1 MNEHILTL
9 MACGDVGP
17 IHEPMDQYTLY
28 ASSLLKEADIRFA
41 QVERVYSDRGNFQL
55 HSAGHHSRLPP
66 SNASI
71 FRDCGFNVVSLAS
84 NHAMDWGEEALLD
97 TIELFKSMD
106 IAVVGAGSNLQNAR
120 KPAIINKNGL
130 KVAFLAYCSV
140 LREGYSAGLS
150 SAGIAPLRAHSYY
163 EQVDYQAGV
172 PPQVITVPY
181 EDDLSNMI
189 EDIKSVKK
197 VADAVIVSFHWG
209 IHFIPRLIANYQEIT
224 AKAAIAAGA
233 DMIVGHHAHV
243 PKAIGVYDNK
253 VCFYSLSNFIMSATA
268 KNKHQSDLFL
278 KRYGVALDPEYP
290 YLPYGPDAKKS
301 LIAKALISK
310 NGINQV
316 SFLPL
321 LIDKKLR
328 PEPLKNGD
336 PRFVESVKYMEWV
349 SEGFPHSFSIK
360 DHEVII
366 TN

>member
-1 MNEHILTL
+1 
-9 MACGDVGP
+9 
-17 IHEPMDQYTLY
+17 
-28 ASSLLKEADIRFA
+28 
-41 QVERVYSDRGNFQL
+41 
-55 HSAGHHSRLPP
+55 
-66 SNASI
+66 
-71 FRDCGFNVVSLAS
+71 
-84 NHAMDWGEEALLD
+84 
-97 TIELFKSMD
+97 
-106 IAVVGAGSNLQNAR
+106 
-120 KPAIINKNGL
+120 
-130 KVAFLAYCSV
+130 
-140 LREGYSAGLS
+140 
-150 SAGIAPLRAHSYY
+150 
-163 EQVDYQAGV
+163 V